1 MSVFVGCKVTMTQ
14 TLLATNLM
22 MQSILKDL
30 NVTLPAVKCTH

>member
-14 TLLATNLM
+14 ILLATNLM

>member
-1 MSVFVGCKVTMTQ
+1 MSVSVGCKVTMT
-14 TLLATNLM
+14 TNLV